1 MATRVTHGVG
11 TANTTADSGR
21 HERWPERT
29 ALRRTAAEER
39 RWSESKQLSLP
50 KPAPDSEGCAA
61 LAMKALEEGK
71 PFDALISCERALRT
85 CATSESLRCGML
97 SALALESLGLL
108 NLAQERLGQA
118 ARMAKDVDLSTL
130 QMALEAM
137 KRVRGR
143 ERQIEE
149 GDAQVLM
156 EEIQRMGALLGDQ
169 EAGYWI
175 SCVGECSRSKEGQAE
190 LVQKGFLLE
199 AHRNLQQPAQVA
211 RHASLVALRYRINK
225 KLQRHLSAAGLLMG
239 VADQCLLP
247 KALHSPLSVDPLEEQ
262 LRQSLDELRAK
273 RLVVLDEVLPPEAL
287 CKVKLELQR
296 MRQEQ
301 VLQND
306 TNDVCNPLQEA
317 KYLPFADDATQFR
330 ESCPVTMQVMQRLAA
345 LASILEEEL
354 GLQLAVPKSAMAACY
369 PPKASYKMHLDS
381 YFLHGCPDDIPRKVT
396 ILLYCNQGWTKSVGG
411 ELRAWEAFDQGRGPS
426 RTIEPLTGRMVVF
439 MAEEIWHEVLESHG
453 DRYAL
458 TLWIHDRARVQI
470 SP

>member
-1 MATRVTHGVG
+1 MRASSAHVRHQRV
-11 TANTTADSGR
+11 A
-21 HERWPERT
+21 
-29 ALRRTAAEER
+29 ALRHA
-39 RWSESKQLSLP
+39 
-50 KPAPDSEGCAA
+50 
-61 LAMKALEEGK
+61 
-71 PFDALISCERALRT
+71 
-85 CATSESLRCGML
+85 
-97 SALALESLGLL
+97 
-108 NLAQERLGQA
+108 ERLGLGVAGPPEPRPGASGPSSTDGQRRRPLHA
-118 ARMAKDVDLSTL
+118 ANGTRSD
-130 QMALEAM
+130 EA
-137 KRVRGR
+137 RTRAGETDRRGR
-143 ERQIEE
+143 CAGAHGGNPAHGRPAGGPGGWLLDQLRGRVQPQQRGASRAGAERLPA
-149 GDAQVLM
+149 G
-156 EEIQRMGALLGDQ
+156 GASQPPAACPSGTPRQPSSPEVSDQ
-169 EAGYWI
+169 QE
-175 SCVGECSRSKEGQAE
+175 
-190 LVQKGFLLE
+190 
-199 AHRNLQQPAQVA
+199 VA
-211 RHASLVALRYRINK
+211 TASLSSWLA
-225 KLQRHLSAAGLLMG
+225 
-239 VADQCLLP
+239 
-247 KALHSPLSVDPLEEQ
+247 ALHSPLSVDPLEEQ